1 MKKILALLLL
11 FLVPTLLPAQTIH
24 WLTFIDTTDKNVGD
38 IDKNVRKVLYDRVV
52 NNVNAAIR
60 EKGYSANILDV
71 YGAVHSPQKCKE
83 LVMSLAPK
91 PDDIIVFYYVGHGT
105 HGAPGGE
112 PWPMMCMAQDN
123 PSLFIPLKW
132 VHDQLK
138 SKNARLT
145 VTIGMCCNDFADI
158 PRLSSPTFST
168 NYGSPSL
175 SEREIIGLQKLFLNY
190 RGDVLITSA
199 SPGESSGCVG
209 TPLGGMDTFTWCFFN
224 ELKNNSNDS
233 NPTWQEFTD
242 DLKASVTYTSHTYS
256 RTHHTPVTAV
266 NVSSASAPA
275 KKPQTP
281 VSVNQPQSQQ
291 TAVSEDQKMIN
302 QLGVA
307 LDIALNRDLSRSERG
322 SQIDKINEIFTSDA
336 EVKIMSQDGAFI
348 LDCIP
353 ASSYFRRLI
362 INESL
367 IKVAPTEIHK
377 KGSRISGLKVKETY
391 KE

>member
-105 HGAPGGE
+105 HGASGGE
-112 PWPMMCMAQDN
+112 PWPMMFMAQDN
-123 PSLFIPLKW
+123 PSLFMPLKW

-145 VTIGMCCNDFADI
+145 VTIGMCCNGVDDI
-158 PRLSSPTFST
+158 PRLSSPSFSA

-175 SEREIIGLQKLFLNY
+175 SEREISGLQKLFLNY

-199 SPGESSGCVG
+199 SPGESSGCVS

-224 ELKNNSNDS
+224 ELKNSSNDS
-233 NPTWQEFTD
+233 NPTWQEFVED
-242 DLKASVTYTSHTYS
+242 VKAISSHAGYGCECQFRKRS
-256 RTHHTPVTAV
+256 GQEAADPGFRQ
-266 NVSSASAPA
+266 SATVAT
-275 KKPQTP
+275 KRCFRKP
-281 VSVNQPQSQQ
+281 
-291 TAVSEDQKMIN
+291 K
-302 QLGVA
+302 
-307 LDIALNRDLSRSERG
+307 IA
-322 SQIDKINEIFTSDA
+322 
-336 EVKIMSQDGAFI
+336 
-348 LDCIP
+348 
-353 ASSYFRRLI
+353 
-362 INESL
+362 ESTRNSIRYCL
-367 IKVAPTEIHK
+367 E
-377 KGSRISGLKVKETY
+377 S
-391 KE
+391 